1 MTGVTGFHYAHHDV
15 FDDHLFCIHPM
26 SKMIVCKPGIMADQI
41 GLRETNLK
49 TLKNSPHQ
57 DALKWRWD
65 TTLHAVELAGPGLG
79 TAA

>member
-1 MTGVTGFHYAHHDV
+1 
-15 FDDHLFCIHPM
+15 M
-26 SKMIVCKPGIMADQI
+26 SKMIECKPGIMADQI

-49 TLKNSPHQ
+49 TLKNAPHQ

-65 TTLHAVELAGPGLG
+65 TTLHAVELAGLGLG